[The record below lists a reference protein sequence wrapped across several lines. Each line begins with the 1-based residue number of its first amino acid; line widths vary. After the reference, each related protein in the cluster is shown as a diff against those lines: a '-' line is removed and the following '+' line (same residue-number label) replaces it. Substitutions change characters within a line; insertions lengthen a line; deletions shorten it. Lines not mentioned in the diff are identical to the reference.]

1 LWPRQDW
8 LIVRFLRCCIGHSV
22 QGISSGSTPLDI
34 LALHP
39 EEHNVYTKVQTSL
52 VESPV
57 QQPASDQGQPAA
69 PRLRARN
76 IRRGSLAASGLA
88 ALTLVLAACGGG
100 TSAYGAGGYGAPSA
114 TPSTAAGTAATVDLR
129 TVSLGQILVDAQGRT
144 LYLFEADKGGKSNCD
159 GPCATAWPPLLST
172 GAPQAAMGASA
183 SLIGTTTRGDGTTQV
198 TYAGHP
204 LYYFVGDK
212 APGDTTGQD
221 IDQFGAKWYVLAKDG
236 KKIDND

>member
-1 LWPRQDW
+1 M
-8 LIVRFLRCCIGHSV
+8 
-22 QGISSGSTPLDI
+22 
-34 LALHP
+34 
-39 EEHNVYTKVQTSL
+39 YTKVQTSL
-52 VESPV
+52 AEPPG
-57 QQPASDQGQPAA
+57 QRPAIDQPPHSA
-69 PRLRARN
+69 PQLRARN

-100 TSAYGAGGYGAPSA
+100 ASAYGAGGGYGAPSTA
-114 TPSTAAGTAATVDLR
+114 PSTAAATSATVDLR
-129 TVSLGQILVDAQGRT
+129 TVNLGQILVDSQGRT
-144 LYLFEADKGGKSNCD
+144 LYLFEADKGAKSNCE

>member
-1 LWPRQDW
+1 MYAKAPT
-8 LIVRFLRCCIGHSV
+8 SV
-22 QGISSGSTPLDI
+22 
-34 LALHP
+34 
-39 EEHNVYTKVQTSL
+39 
-52 VESPV
+52 VELPV
-57 QQPASDQGQPAA
+57 QQSAIDQAQHSA
-69 PRLRARN
+69 LRPGARN

-114 TPSTAAGTAATVDLR
+114 TPSAAAGTTATVDLR

-144 LYLFEADKGGKSNCD
+144 LYLFEADKGGKSNCE

-172 GAPQAAMGASA
+172 GAPRADTGASA
-183 SLIGTTTRGDGTTQV
+183 SLLGTTARGDGTTQV

-204 LYYFVGDK
+204 LYYYVGDK

>member
-1 LWPRQDW
+1 
-8 LIVRFLRCCIGHSV
+8 V
-22 QGISSGSTPLDI
+22 QGRRSGGTPLDV
-34 LALHP
+34 LAQHP
-39 EEHNVYTKVQTSL
+39 EEHTVYAKAPTSVL
-52 VESPV
+52 ESPV
-57 QQPASDQGQPAA
+57 QQPTTDQAQHSA
-69 PRLRARN
+69 PRPGARN

-114 TPSTAAGTAATVDLR
+114 TPSAAAGTAATVDLR

-144 LYLFEADKGGKSNCD
+144 LYLFEADKGGKSNCN
-159 GPCATAWPPLLST
+159 GSCATAWPPLLST
-172 GAPQAAMGASA
+172 GAPQADMGASA
-183 SLIGTTTRGDGTTQV
+183 SLLGTTARGDGTTQV

-236 KKIDND
+236 KKIDTD

>member
-1 LWPRQDW
+1 M
-8 LIVRFLRCCIGHSV
+8 

-39 EEHNVYTKVQTSL
+39 EEHNVYTKVQQSL
-52 VESPV
+52 VEPPV

-69 PRLRARN
+69 PRLQARN

-114 TPSTAAGTAATVDLR
+114 TPSTAAETAATVDLP
-129 TVSLGQILVDAQGRT
+129 TVSLGQIPADAQGRT
-144 LYLFEADKGGKSNCD
+144 LYLFEAEQPGKSNCE

-221 IDQFGAKWYVLAKDG
+221 IDQFGAKWYVLAKDR

>member
-1 LWPRQDW
+1 
-8 LIVRFLRCCIGHSV
+8 V
-22 QGISSGSTPLDI
+22 QGIRSGSTPHEI
-34 LALHP
+34 PSLAPRGSQRVHQGPNLISRITRP
-39 EEHNVYTKVQTSL
+39 AARID
-52 VESPV
+52 
-57 QQPASDQGQPAA
+57 QPQHSA

-100 TSAYGAGGYGAPSA
+100 TSAYGAGGGYHAPSTA
-114 TPSTAAGTAATVDLR
+114 PSTAAGTAATVDLR
-129 TVSLGQILVDAQGRT
+129 TVNLGQILVDAQGRT
-144 LYLFEADKGGKSNCD
+144 LYLFEADKGGKSNCE

-212 APGDTTGQD
+212 VPGDTTGQD

>member
-1 LWPRQDW
+1 MY
-8 LIVRFLRCCIGHSV
+8 
-22 QGISSGSTPLDI
+22 
-34 LALHP
+34 A
-39 EEHNVYTKVQTSL
+39 KAQTSL
-52 VESPV
+52 VEPPV
-57 QQPASDQGQPAA
+57 QEPAIGQAQHAA
-69 PRLRARN
+69 PRTRARN

-114 TPSTAAGTAATVDLR
+114 TPSAATGTAATVDLR
-129 TVSLGQILVDAQGRT
+129 AASLGQILVDAQGRT
-144 LYLFEADKGGKSNCD
+144 LYLFEADKAGKSNCE
-159 GPCATAWPPLLST
+159 GPCATAWPPFLST
-172 GAPQAAMGASA
+172 GTPQAATGASA
-183 SLIGTTTRGDGTTQV
+183 NLVGTTARADGTTQV